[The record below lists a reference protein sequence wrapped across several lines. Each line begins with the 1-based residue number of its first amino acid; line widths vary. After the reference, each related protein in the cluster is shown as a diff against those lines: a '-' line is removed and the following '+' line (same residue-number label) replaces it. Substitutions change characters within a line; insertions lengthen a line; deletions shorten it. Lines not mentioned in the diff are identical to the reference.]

1 MLLEGRGAVLDG
13 GVTLSPSTTGLGLSQ
28 WPPWKLSAL
37 EVAAGCWLGQAQ
49 ARRAPREGA
58 AWVHCPPA
66 SSPI

>member
-1 MLLEGRGAVLDG
+1 MAGSPCPQAPRGWGFVW
-13 GVTLSPSTTGLGLSQ
+13 PSQ

-49 ARRAPREGA
+49 ARRAPGEGA